1 MSQPKPTAA
10 QEWQSGW
17 KLVLASSIGFSFFAV
32 LLGATGLFMGPLAD
46 EFGWSRTLLSSGPSI
61 ATFVTALLSPFYG
74 ALIDRYGT
82 RRLALPGIVLTT
94 LAISAF
100 GFANG
105 SPAQWFALWLGFG
118 LMSTMIKSTVWT
130 TAVAGIFT
138 KGRGLALGFTMAGT
152 ALSQTLVPILGN
164 LLIEQFGWRAAYVWL
179 GVGWG
184 AITFLVCWLFL
195 FDVHDRI
202 KERAKREGAK
212 QDEPVAVD
220 LSGLSISEAWRNTA
234 LWRVAISTFIVM
246 VLTIGLA
253 VHLFPILTEAGI
265 SRANAAWLTALGGVA
280 GIVGKLVTGVLL
292 DRYRPNWVGGL
303 TLGVASLVFIML
315 IDGIRSMPL
324 IILAMLVNGY
334 TAGCKM
340 QICGY
345 LTVGYAGMKN
355 FGKIYGVVAALVAL
369 ASGLGPLLAGL
380 VYDLSGGYGPFLL
393 LGGIGSAIGGALLVS
408 LPRYPNWDDEPEEV
422 GAVFA

>member
-1 MSQPKPTAA
+1 MTRSDTAA
-10 QEWQSGW
+10 QEWRSGW

-61 ATFVTALLSPFYG
+61 ATFVTALLSPFFS
-74 ALIDRYGT
+74 ALVDRYGA
-82 RRLALPGIVLTT
+82 RRTALPGIVLTT

-100 GFANG
+100 ALTSG
-105 SPAQWFALWLGFG
+105 SPAQWVALWLAFG
-118 LMSTMIKSTVWT
+118 LVSSAIKSTVWT
-130 TAVAGIFT
+130 TAVAGVFLEA
-138 KGRGLALGFTMAGT
+138 RGLAIGLTMTGT
-152 ALSQTLVPILGN
+152 ALSQTLVPIIGN
-164 LLIEQFGWRAAYVWL
+164 FLIEEFGWRAAFVWL

-184 AITFLVCWLFL
+184 GITFLVCWLFL
-195 FDVHDRI
+195 YDVHDRI
-202 KERAKREGAK
+202 KARARLEGAK
-212 QDEPVAVD
+212 QEGPVTVD
-220 LSGLSISEAWRNTA
+220 LPGLTIAEAWRNSA
-234 LWRVAISTFIVM
+234 LWRVAASTFIVIL
-246 VLTIGLA
+246 LTIGLG

-303 TLGVASLVFIML
+303 TLAVAALAFFLL

-324 IILAMLVNGY
+324 IIFAMLVNGY

-340 QICGY
+340 QICGF
-345 LTVGYAGMKN
+345 LTAGYAGMKN

-369 ASGLGPLLAGL
+369 ASGMGPMVAGL
-380 VYDLSGGYGPFLL
+380 VYDNFGGYGPFLL
-393 LGGIGSAIGGALLVS
+393 LGGIGSIIGGALLVS
-408 LPRYPNWDDEPEEV
+408 LPAYPRWEKRRPES
-422 GAVFA
+422 AFA